1 MNLFK
6 FCRGCDAR
14 FKCSNTSKPL
24 SHSSQRQGE
33 ALAEKNLN
41 CLAMGRQA
49 VGETGRRRKG
59 ELKLKRSGL
68 SLFAVTFVEMLS
80 VSLITL

>member
-1 MNLFK
+1 MLDSSAPTLASL
-6 FCRGCDAR
+6 CLTAVRG
-14 FKCSNTSKPL
+14 
-24 SHSSQRQGE
+24 Q
-33 ALAEKNLN
+33 AEKTLN
-41 CLAMGRQA
+41 CLAMGLGRQA
-49 VGETGRRRKG
+49 LGETGRRRKG

>member
-33 ALAEKNLN
+33 ALAEKILN
-41 CLAMGRQA
+41 CLVMGRQA

>member
-1 MNLFK
+1 MLDSSAPTLASL
-6 FCRGCDAR
+6 CLTAVRGKAR
-14 FKCSNTSKPL
+14 LLLK
-24 SHSSQRQGE
+24 
-33 ALAEKNLN
+33 KNLN